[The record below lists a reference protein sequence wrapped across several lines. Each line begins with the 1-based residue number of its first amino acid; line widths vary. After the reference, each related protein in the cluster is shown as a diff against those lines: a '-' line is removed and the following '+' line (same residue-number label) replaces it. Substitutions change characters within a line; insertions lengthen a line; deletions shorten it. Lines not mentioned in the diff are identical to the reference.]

1 MAGLLFLMP
10 LASGADIQRKPCPIL
25 NYFPAQKEVLV
36 PLGPDHEDTML
47 ATPKSLVYGPRH
59 TKIKGKKWSEDSGLC
74 SVEVKSFIHVKH

>member
-1 MAGLLFLMP
+1 MSGLLFLMP
-10 LASGADIQRKPCPIL
+10 LAPEADIQRKPCSIL
-25 NYFPAQKEVLV
+25 NHFLAQKEVLV

-59 TKIKGKKWSEDSGLC
+59 TKIKGKKWSEDSGLY